1 MDLLDLAALMLLL
14 MGALF
19 LASALFINRALSG
32 LRERRAGA
40 AGEGRGPRP
49 PVTGH
54 ADAGGWWMYVL
65 PTLLLVAGAGL
76 GVYLWVVEPLR

>member
-32 LRERRAGA
+32 LRERRDGT

-49 PVTGH
+49 PAT
-54 ADAGGWWMYVL
+54 AGRSPVR
-65 PTLLLVAGAGL
+65 PTARQRPVPRVSASTATRPILA
-76 GVYLWVVEPLR
+76 